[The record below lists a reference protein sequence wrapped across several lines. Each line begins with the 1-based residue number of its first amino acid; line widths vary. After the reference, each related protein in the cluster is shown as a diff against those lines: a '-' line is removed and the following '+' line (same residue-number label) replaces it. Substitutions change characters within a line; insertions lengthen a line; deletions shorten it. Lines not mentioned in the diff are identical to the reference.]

1 MIHIKHILHVIV
13 AYLQHFCL
21 HILDNYVNTN
31 GFEYLV
37 VEGFVCTL
45 YLKVLLLNCIVEGCV
60 VDGFVKFCYLRLCC

>member
-31 GFEYLV
+31 GFEFLV

-45 YLKVLLLNCIVEGCV
+45 NLK
-60 VDGFVKFCYLRLCC
+60 GFVVKLYC